1 MTSAMLLTAVSGSA
15 HPKADAAPSSAAPAR
30 SVPAFAGPR
39 WFAVLV
45 LTAAVASAST
55 GIGAAIGAVL
65 VLATGRGVSL
75 PGWFA
80 VVVGGTYLA
89 AGGAAYLRGRGGIG
103 LLMLG
108 VAAAWLLAWLVPAA
122 GFLNAA
128 PVGFVAHL
136 VLARPDGRLGGLPE
150 RLMVISA
157 HAVGFVLL
165 PLGLRWG
172 WPLPVPGILVVG
184 AVAVV
189 ALLIVRLLAATRPA
203 RRLLWPGGVAAAAIV
218 AGIAT
223 TFGGLPLAVA
233 LPGVTV
239 LLPLFHLAA
248 FARGPL
254 SRTVVTDLVRRLPY
268 TPPDQV
274 PDLLREALRDPSLR
288 VVVSTPDGELVGP
301 AGQPIDAGP
310 AARTELPR
318 VGRQHMVLL
327 HDPALCAE
335 RDVLDAVA
343 AAAALALDNQ
353 LLAAEVRA
361 QLAEVRA
368 SRARV
373 VAAADEGRRRI
384 ERDLHDG
391 AQQHLVTVALVL
403 RMARDRLLADPDPA
417 PVDALLDRVADGLD
431 AALLE
436 LRELARG
443 IHPAVLTEA
452 GLIPALQAM
461 AARSVQPV
469 DVVSPDTAEIA
480 LDPEAEVP
488 PLPAPIA
495 ATAYFVAAEAVTNAA
510 KHAAAHRVHVQVRRT
525 AERLLVTV
533 VDDGAGGA
541 APGRGT
547 GLAGLRDRVAAVGG
561 ELTVY
566 SPPGAGTTVHAEL
579 PLTMPPEMP

>member
-1 MTSAMLLTAVSGSA
+1 MPMLLTVVLASA
-15 HPKADAAPSSAAPAR
+15 RTEALVAPRPASTAR
-30 SVPAFAGPR
+30 PYPDTVGPR
-39 WFAVLV
+39 WGVLLY
-45 LTAAVASAST
+45 LTVAVAAAST
-55 GIGAAIGAVL
+55 GLGAALGAVL
-65 VLATGRGVSL
+65 VLAVGRGAVL

-80 VVVGGTYLA
+80 AVVAGTNLTVA
-89 AGGAAYLRGRGGIG
+89 GAAYLRGRGGIG
-103 LLMLG
+103 VLLLG
-108 VAAAWLLAWLVPAA
+108 VGAAWLVAWLVPAEGLLA
-122 GFLNAA
+122 AA
-128 PVGFVAHL
+128 PLGFTVHL
-136 VLARPDGRLGGLPE
+136 LLAWPDGRLRGLPE
-150 RLMVISA
+150 RMMVGAA
-157 HAVGFVLL
+157 HAVALVLL

-172 WPLPVPGILVVG
+172 WSVPVAGIALVAAVG
-184 AVAVV
+184 VL
-189 ALLIVRLLAATRPA
+189 ALLIGRFLAATRPG
-203 RRLLWPGGVAAAAIV
+203 RRLLWPGGVAVAVIV
-218 AGIAT
+218 AGVAT
-223 TFGGLPLAVA
+223 TFCRLPLAVA
-233 LPGVTV
+233 LQGAATLV
-239 LLPLFHLAA
+239 PLIHLAG
-248 FARGPL
+248 FMRDRVR
-254 SRTVVTDLVRRLPY
+254 RTAVTELVRRLPH
-268 TPPDQV
+268 TRPEQV
-274 PDLLREALRDPSLR
+274 PNLLRAALRDPSLR
-288 VVVSTPDGELVGP
+288 IVRSTPDGDLIDGSGHP
-301 AGQPIDAGP
+301 LDAGA

-335 RDVLDAVA
+335 RHVLDAVA

-361 QLAEVRA
+361 QLEEVRA

-391 AQQHLVTVALVL
+391 VQQHLVTVSLVL
-403 RMARDRLLADPDPA
+403 RMARDRLLADPEPEA
-417 PVDALLDRVADGLD
+417 VDALLDRVADGLD

-452 GLIPALQAM
+452 GLIPALHAM
-461 AARSVQPV
+461 AARSVQSV
-469 DVVSPDTAEIA
+469 DVVGPDTAEIA
-480 LDPEAEVP
+480 LDPDAALP

-510 KHAAAHRVHVQVRRT
+510 KHAGAQRVHVQVRRT

-561 ELTVY
+561 ELTVH
-566 SPPGAGTTVHAEL
+566 SPPGAGTTVHADL
-579 PLTMPPEMP
+579 PLTMPLELP

>member
-1 MTSAMLLTAVSGSA
+1 MPSTMLLLAVSGSA
-15 HPKADAAPSSAAPAR
+15 RPTAGAAPFAASAARPFPD
-30 SVPAFAGPR
+30 SGGPR
-39 WFAVLV
+39 WLAVLV
-45 LTAAVASAST
+45 LTLATVAAST
-55 GIGAAIGAVL
+55 GIGAAVGAVL
-65 VLATGRGVSL
+65 LLTAGRVATL
-75 PGWFA
+75 PVWFA
-80 VVVGGTYLA
+80 ALVAGIWVAVGGTA
-89 AGGAAYLRGRGGIG
+89 FLRGRGGIG

-108 VAAAWLLAWLVPAA
+108 VGVAWLVPAA
-122 GFLNAA
+122 AFLGAV
-128 PVGFVAHL
+128 PVGFLAHL
-136 VLARPDGRLGGLPE
+136 LLAWPDGRLRDLPE
-150 RLMVISA
+150 RLMVIAA
-157 HAVGFVLL
+157 HAVAFVLL
-165 PLGLRWG
+165 PLGLRSG
-172 WPLPVPGILVVG
+172 WSFPLPGIVMVA
-184 AVAVV
+184 AVTVL
-189 ALLIVRLLAATRPA
+189 ALLIRRLLAATGPA
-203 RRLLWPGGVAAAAIV
+203 RRLLWPGGVAAAVII
-218 AGIAT
+218 AGGAT
-223 TFGGLPLAVA
+223 TLCGIPLTVALQGAAVA
-233 LPGVTV
+233 I
-239 LLPLFHLAA
+239 PLIYLGALA
-248 FARGPL
+248 RDRL
-254 SRTVVTDLVRRLPY
+254 SRTVVTALVRRLPH
-268 TPPDQV
+268 TPPDQLS
-274 PDLLREALRDPSLR
+274 DLLREALRDPSLR
-288 VVVSTPDGELVGP
+288 IVHSTPDGELVDA
-301 AGQPIDAGP
+301 AGQPLDAGP

-335 RDVLDAVA
+335 RHVLDAVA
-343 AAAALALDNQ
+343 AATALALDNQ

-391 AQQHLVTVALVL
+391 AQQHLVTVSLVL
-403 RMARDRLLADPDPA
+403 RMARDRLVADPDPA
-417 PVDALLDRVADGLD
+417 AVDGLLERVADGLD

-469 DVVSPDTAEIA
+469 DVVGPDTAEIA
-480 LDPEAEVP
+480 LDPDAELP

-510 KHAAAHRVHVQVRRT
+510 KHAAAQRVHVQVRRT

-561 ELTVY
+561 ELTVH
-566 SPPGAGTTVHAEL
+566 SPPGAGPTVHAEL
-579 PLTMPPEMP
+579 PLTMPLELP